1 MRSRVPVFHSC
12 RGRALSFRWVPRQ
25 RMPQAKHG
33 CWVVSMKLSYPVLGT
48 SFACNTRTVVP
59 WSTLG
64 KWCLGIFLE
73 TGIKEIMSR
82 RLKPVMGHLPLPLQ
96 ELHLTVLARLIRR
109 FSWVSQLQWLPLP
122 LASPSSISAWESAAH
137 AGWTSSHRAKFVHLH
152 MAFSHLHFPCSF
164 LCLGLVTA
172 IKR

>member
-12 RGRALSFRWVPRQ
+12 RGRALSSRWVPWQ

-82 RLKPVMGHLPLPLQ
+82 RLKPVMGHLPTHSKSYTSLSLPGS
-96 ELHLTVLARLIRR
+96 LAGSHEFLSSSG
-109 FSWVSQLQWLPLP
+109 FLLP

-164 LCLGLVTA
+164 RCLGLVTA

>member
-48 SFACNTRTVVP
+48 YFACNTRTVVP

-82 RLKPVMGHLPLPLQ
+82 RLKPVMGHLPPHSKSYTSLSLPGSLAGSHEFLSSSGSRCLWHLQ
-96 ELHLTVLARLIRR
+96 APFLLESQQPMLAGHPLTELNLFICTWLFRIFIFPAPFFALVLWQR
-109 FSWVSQLQWLPLP
+109 
-122 LASPSSISAWESAAH
+122 
-137 AGWTSSHRAKFVHLH
+137 
-152 MAFSHLHFPCSF
+152 
-164 LCLGLVTA
+164 
-172 IKR
+172 